1 MESNRVVVALLTI
14 LCVLA
19 VGVVFDAAQAVLV
32 PLIIA
37 WLFSYILAPVVNF
50 LVDHKV
56 PVGPATFVVLLLLL
70 GVCYL
75 SGLFIYARVTGF
87 AEEFPKYQDQLN
99 VISADIYSKL
109 DQRFKLPAVA
119 QFDVN
124 WTKWVGN
131 QLMTLSG
138 SFARFL
144 GNLVLVLIFLV
155 FMLLGK
161 PFFGCKVQ
169 AAFPTSQSRRITRII
184 GSIARQIGR
193 YLTIKVVVSLVTGF
207 LVWLSCI
214 LIRVDF
220 PVTWGVLAFFLN
232 FIPTVGSFIASI
244 PPIILALV
252 QFYPS
257 YWQSIAAAIC
267 MLSIQ
272 QVMGS
277 FIEPKVQGDNLN
289 LSPVVILIAL
299 IFMGWLWGAVGALL
313 SVPMAVAVKIVCEN
327 IEGLKPI
334 SIMMGS
340 GKTYA
345 RDSDPI

>member
-1 MESNRVVVALLTI
+1 MMESNRVVVALLTI
-14 LCVLA
+14 LCVIA

-37 WLFSYILAPVVNF
+37 WLLSYILAPVVNF
-50 LVDHKV
+50 LVAHKV
-56 PVGPATFVVLLLLL
+56 PVGPAAFVVLLLLL

-75 SGLFIYARVTGF
+75 SGLFIHARVTGF
-87 AEEFPKYQDQLN
+87 AEEFPKYQDQLQM
-99 VISADIYSKL
+99 ISNDIYLKVS
-109 DQRFKLPAVA
+109 QRFNIPEEAK
-119 QFDVN
+119 FDVN
-124 WTKWVGN
+124 WTKWIGTRLV
-131 QLMTLSG
+131 TVSG

-161 PFFGCKVQ
+161 PYFACKVK
-169 AAFPTSQSRRITRII
+169 AAFPGSQSRKITQII
-184 GSIARQIGR
+184 NAIARQIGR
-193 YLTIKVVVSLVTGF
+193 YLTIKVMVSLVTGF

-214 LIRVDF
+214 VIGIDF

-244 PPIILALV
+244 PPIVLALV

-257 YWQSIAAAIC
+257 YWQAIVITIC

-327 IEGLKPI
+327 IDVLKPI

-340 GKTYA
+340 GKSYA
-345 RDSDPI
+345 REP

>member
-1 MESNRVVVALLTI
+1 MESNRVVVALLAI

-37 WLFSYILAPVVNF
+37 WLLSYILAPVVNF

-56 PVGPATFVVLLLLL
+56 PVGPASFLVLLLLL
-70 GVCYL
+70 GICYL
-75 SGLFIYARVTGF
+75 SGLFVHARIAGF
-87 AEEFPKYQDQLN
+87 AEEFPKYQDQLQT
-99 VISADIYSKL
+99 ISNDIYSKL
-109 DQRFKLPAVA
+109 DQRFDLPEEAK
-119 QFDVN
+119 FNVN
-124 WTKWVGN
+124 WTQWIGARLV
-131 QLMTLSG
+131 TFSG

-161 PFFGCKVQ
+161 PYFGAKVT
-169 AAFPTSQSRRITRII
+169 AAFPGSQSRKITRII

-214 LIRVDF
+214 LIGIDF

-232 FIPTVGSFIASI
+232 FIPTIGSIIASI
-244 PPIILALV
+244 PPIILALI

-257 YWQSIAAAIC
+257 YWQAITATVC

-277 FIEPKVQGDNLN
+277 FVEPKVQGDNLN
-289 LSPVVILIAL
+289 LSPVVILISL

-327 IEGLKPI
+327 IEVLKPI
-334 SIMMGS
+334 SILMGS
-340 GKTYA
+340 GKSYA
-345 RDSDPI
+345 KES